1 MKAREKKY
9 VSVEKFILKNI
20 QNGTYKPG
28 DKIPTEEEIMS
39 MLGFS
44 RSPVRHA
51 IALLEQE
58 GYIYKI
64 HGSGSFVRQTVTDDL
79 IDIYALL
86 YANSKG
92 IEKDFIHGMRQAVN
106 YSLSL
111 PETHQFRFAIPEIA
125 KNAKSIVERLRKDQV
140 SAIFCLE
147 SEIALEIYKVLA
159 EYDISVPEQISL
171 CSFDDHSFTGF
182 REEFITAVV
191 QPLEKLGYL
200 AVDLILR
207 GLEQKSQKPIKMI
220 METSIPERQS
230 VAQV

>member
-1 MKAREKKY
+1 MKSREKKY

-28 DKIPTEEEIMS
+28 DKIPTEEEIM
-39 MLGFS
+39 MMQGFS

-51 IALLEQE
+51 IALLEQQ

-64 HGSGSFVRQTVTDDL
+64 HGSGSFVKHTITDDP

-86 YANSKG
+86 YPNS
-92 IEKDFIHGMRQAVN
+92 
-106 YSLSL
+106 
-111 PETHQFRFAIPEIA
+111 
-125 KNAKSIVERLRKDQV
+125 AKSIVERLRKDQV
-140 SAIFCLE
+140 SAIFCFE

-182 REEFITAVV
+182 REGFITAVV

-200 AVDLILR
+200 ALDLILR
-207 GLEQKSQKPIKMI
+207 GLEQKSRKLIKMI
-220 METSIPERQS
+220 METSILERQS
-230 VAQV
+230 VARV

>member
-44 RSPVRHA
+44 RSLVRHA

-92 IEKDFIHGMRQAVN
+92 IEKDFIHGMRHAVN
-106 YSLSL
+106 YSLS
-111 PETHQFRFAIPEIA
+111 P
-125 KNAKSIVERLRKDQV
+125 LRKPT
-140 SAIFCLE
+140 S
-147 SEIALEIYKVLA
+147 S
-159 EYDISVPEQISL
+159 
-171 CSFDDHSFTGF
+171 
-182 REEFITAVV
+182 
-191 QPLEKLGYL
+191 
-200 AVDLILR
+200 
-207 GLEQKSQKPIKMI
+207 GLLFQRSPRMQNL
-220 METSIPERQS
+220 
-230 VAQV
+230 